1 MASYSYATVNAFKD
15 LGKASGIA
23 EDPRRRLV
31 LESATSQIDAF
42 VRRTFR
48 TYEATLYFTAQ
59 GPWSLLLDS
68 EQLGLGLL
76 SVTTL
81 KTDGAADRT
90 YDTTWAVTDYDLEP
104 YNAPSEGRPFW
115 EVTKAP
121 DGDNNFPRVRRGVE
135 IVGKWGFNEELVR
148 KDAVTDGSFDASQT
162 DLLVDDG
169 EDFEELQT
177 ILIESEQLYIAR
189 IDKANTLTV
198 ERGVN
203 GTTAA
208 SHPGGSAIDIYR
220 YPADL
225 SEATLMHASR
235 LWTRRVGGFSNEI
248 GYSDSGVVRPWV
260 GMDLDVQEKL
270 RDYRLYR

>member
-1 MASYSYATVNAFKD
+1 MPYSYATVNTFKD
-15 LGKASGIA
+15 LGKVSGIT
-23 EDPRRRLV
+23 EDPRRRSV
-31 LESATSQIDAF
+31 LESASRQIDAF

-48 TYEATLYFTAQ
+48 TYLATLYFTAQ
-59 GPWSLLLDS
+59 GPRSLLLDE

-81 KTDGAADRT
+81 KTDGDQDRT
-90 YDTTWAVTDYDLEP
+90 YGTTWAVTDYDLEP
-104 YNAPSEGRPFW
+104 FNAPTQERPYW

-121 DGDNNFPRVRRGVE
+121 QGNNNFPRVVRGVE

-148 KDAVTDGSFDASQT
+148 SPSLVDGSLDSSQVT
-162 DLLVDDG
+162 FEVDDG

-177 ILIESEQLYIAR
+177 VLIDSEQMYISQ
-189 IDKANTLTV
+189 IDKSTTLTV

-208 SHPGGSAIDIYR
+208 SHLDDAVIDIYR
-220 YPADL
+220 YPSDL
-225 SEATLMHASR
+225 AEATLMHASR
-235 LWTRRVGGFSNEI
+235 LWTRRAGGFSNEI
-248 GYSDSGVVRPWV
+248 GYTDSGVVRPWV

-270 RDYRLYR
+270 QDYRLYE

>member
-1 MASYSYATVNAFKD
+1 MAPYSYATVNAFKD
-15 LGKASGIA
+15 LGKVSGIT
-23 EDPRRRLV
+23 EDPRRRSV
-31 LESATSQIDAF
+31 LESASRQIDAF

-48 TYEATLYFTAQ
+48 TYLATLYFTAQ
-59 GPWSLLLDS
+59 GPRSLLFDAD
-68 EQLGLGLL
+68 ELGLGLL

-104 YNAPSEGRPFW
+104 YNAPSEERPYW

-121 DGDNNFPRVRRGVE
+121 QGNNTFPRVRRGVE
-135 IVGKWGFNEELVR
+135 IVGKWGYFEELFRSPSLV
-148 KDAVTDGSFDASQT
+148 DGSLDASQT
-162 DLLVDDG
+162 TVVVDDG

-177 ILIESEQLYIAR
+177 ILIDSEQMYVTQ
-189 IDKANTLTV
+189 IDKATTLTV

-208 SHPGGSAIDIYR
+208 SHLDDAVIDVYR

-235 LWTRRVGGFSNEI
+235 LWTRRPGGFSNEI
-248 GYSDSGVVRPWV
+248 GYTDSGVVRPWV

-270 RDYRLYR
+270 SNYRLY